1 MGMKIDGIKRTSD
14 LGHQL
19 HTHKDR
25 SERLFSIPPCTGIVA
40 KRTNQSKLR
49 ASTARSFAITLSGGG
64 ISREHIL
71 NIVLE
76 LTMRFEV

>member
-1 MGMKIDGIKRTSD
+1 MRMKTDRVKRTSD

-25 SERLFSIPPCTGIVA
+25 SERLVSLPPCDRRVV

-49 ASTARSFAITLSGGG
+49 ASAARSFAITLLGGG
-64 ISREHIL
+64 SAEAIVR
-71 NIVLE
+71 IVLE